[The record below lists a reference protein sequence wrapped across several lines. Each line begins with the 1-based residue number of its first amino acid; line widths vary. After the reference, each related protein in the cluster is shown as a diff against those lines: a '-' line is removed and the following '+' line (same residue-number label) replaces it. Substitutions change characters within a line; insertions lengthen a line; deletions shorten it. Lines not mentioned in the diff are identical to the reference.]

1 MHMNRNRYAVLAPGF
16 EHLSYPLDRHDAAE
30 GASFAERSDRFSFS
44 RAQSEPHAQM
54 ALVSSEGLSEHT
66 SEPVGYVCGEAGEIF
81 VVCRSSGRKA
91 REIAQDERKAFS
103 TAVMKR
109 LAALHTQGF
118 GCGGLSPEAV
128 EFSGREAKLLNPSQ
142 LFALH
147 EGETTFYEAVSTL
160 RALVSSG
167 VAREGDLPRL
177 ASAYL
182 SHSPVCRHE
191 IIQHL
196 QKKGKRGTAKDE
208 LVKSA
213 EKIIPFF

>member
-1 MHMNRNRYAVLAPGF
+1 MNKNRFAVLAPGF

-30 GASFAERSDRFSFS
+30 GAAFAERSEQFSFS
-44 RAQSEPHAQM
+44 RAESEPHAQM
-54 ALVSSEGLSEHT
+54 ALVSAGGLSEHT
-66 SEPVGYVCGEAGEIF
+66 SEPVGYVCSGQGEIF

-91 REIAQDERKAFS
+91 REIAQGERRAFS
-103 TAVMKR
+103 TAVVKR
-109 LAALHTQGF
+109 LAALHTGGF

-128 EFSGREAKLLNPSQ
+128 EFAGKQAKLLNPSR
-142 LFALH
+142 LFALQ

-167 VAREGDLPRL
+167 VASECDLPRL

-191 IIQHL
+191 VAQHL
-196 QKKGKRGTAKDE
+196 QKKGRKGTAKDE

-213 EKIIPFF
+213 MKIIPFF

>member
-1 MHMNRNRYAVLAPGF
+1 MNKNRFAVLAQGF

-30 GASFAERSDRFSFS
+30 GSSFTERSEQFSFS
-44 RAQSEPHAQM
+44 RAQSEPYAQM
-54 ALVSSEGLSEHT
+54 ALVSAGGLSEHT
-66 SEPVGYVCGEAGEIF
+66 AEPVGYVCAEQGEIF
-81 VVCRSSGRKA
+81 VVCRASGKKGK
-91 REIAQDERKAFS
+91 EIAQDERKAFS
-103 TAVMKR
+103 YALVKR

-118 GCGGLSPEAV
+118 GCGGLSPATV
-128 EFSGREAKLLNPSQ
+128 EFAGKEAKLLNPSQ

-167 VAREGDLPRL
+167 VASEAELPRL

-191 IIQHL
+191 IVLHL
-196 QKKGKRGTAKDE
+196 QKKGKSTAPKDA
-208 LVKSA
+208 LVDA
-213 EKIIPFF
+213 AMKIIPFF

>member
-1 MHMNRNRYAVLAPGF
+1 MNRFAVLLPEF
-16 EHLSYPLDRHDAAE
+16 EHLSYPLGKGNAADKHSFFDRNE
-30 GASFAERSDRFSFS
+30 RFSLS

-54 ALVSSEGLSEHT
+54 ALVSAEGLSEHT
-66 SEPVGYVCGEAGEIF
+66 SQPVGYVCAEQGEIF
-81 VVCRSSGRKA
+81 VVCRADGRKGG
-91 REIAQDERKAFS
+91 EIAGDERKAFS
-103 TAVMKR
+103 TAVVKR
-109 LAALHTQGF
+109 LAALHTEGL

-128 EFSGREAKLLNPSQ
+128 EFSGKEAKLLNPSQ

-167 VAREGDLPRL
+167 MSPESDLPRL

-191 IIQHL
+191 VARHL
-196 QKKGKRGTAKDE
+196 HKKGKIGSAKDE

-213 EKIIPFF
+213 LKIIPFF

>member
-1 MHMNRNRYAVLAPGF
+1 MNRFAVLLPEF
-16 EHLSYPLDRHDAAE
+16 EHLSYPLGKGNAAE
-30 GASFAERSDRFSFS
+30 GHSFSDRNEHFSLS

-54 ALVSSEGLSEHT
+54 ALVSAEGLSEHT
-66 SEPVGYVCGEAGEIF
+66 SEPVGYVCAQEGEIF

-91 REIAQDERKAFS
+91 REIARDERAAFS
-103 TAVMKR
+103 AAVMKR

-128 EFSGREAKLLNPSQ
+128 EFAGKEAKLLNPSQ

-167 VAREGDLPRL
+167 VSSEADLPRL

-191 IIQHL
+191 ITQHL
-196 QKKGKRGTAKDE
+196 QKKGKRGKAKDE

-213 EKIIPFF
+213 MRIIPFF

>member
-1 MHMNRNRYAVLAPGF
+1 MNRFAVLLPEF
-16 EHLSYPLDRHDAAE
+16 ERLSYPLGKGNAVDKH
-30 GASFAERSDRFSFS
+30 SFSDGNERFSLS

-54 ALVSSEGLSEHT
+54 AIVSAEGLCEHT
-66 SEPVGYVCGEAGEIF
+66 AEPVGYVCAEQGEIF
-81 VVCRSSGRKA
+81 VVCRASGRKGNELA
-91 REIAQDERKAFS
+91 RDERAAFS
-103 TAVMKR
+103 TALVKR

-128 EFSGREAKLLNPSQ
+128 EFTGKEAKILNPSQ
-142 LFALH
+142 IFALH

-167 VAREGDLPRL
+167 VASEADLPRL

-191 IIQHL
+191 IALHL
-196 QKKGKRGTAKDE
+196 QKKGKSATPKDG
-208 LVKSA
+208 LVGA
-213 EKIIPFF
+213 AMKIIPFF